1 MNNINELVNKLILKI
16 RDDIVEGNP
25 QDLINLLLNHI
36 PVKYIEMYLAKKDN
50 EEV

>member
-16 RDDIVEGNP
+16 KEDIVEGNP

-36 PVKYIEMYLAKKDN
+36 PVKYIEMYLSIKNN

>member
-16 RDDIVEGNP
+16 KDDIVEGNP
-25 QDLINLLLNHI
+25 QNLIDLLLNHI
-36 PVKYIEMYLAKKDN
+36 PVKYIEMYLSKKNN